1 MKRERLAHQLGRGS
15 HQITGKGS
23 KQGILKAKL
32 TDSDGSIVEHHTQA
46 EMIDAM
52 RASNLSRQQQCLGT
66 PSMSAPFTDD
76 FGYLADTP
84 AARDVIS
91 GSYNPSPQMDPY
103 LVELLNVMAMPA
115 SIRELGPLSL
125 TITPEENRK
134 AWTSQSPRTA
144 GKPTCPS
151 FSHYK
156 AASLDPSLNEIDT
169 LLRSLPL
176 TAGFSPKAWQIIT
189 DVEIL
194 KKPGVFL
201 VDKMRLIQLMSPEFQ
216 INNKL
221 VGKSIL
227 AHAEK
232 GKALSSDQH
241 GSRKGHT
248 AINTC
253 LSKRLL
259 CDLFR

>member
-1 MKRERLAHQLGRGS
+1 
-15 HQITGKGS
+15 
-23 KQGILKAKL
+23 
-32 TDSDGSIVEHHTQA
+32 VEHHTQA

-52 RASNLSRQQQCLGT
+52 RASNLNRQQQCLGT
-66 PSMSAPFTDD
+66 PSMSAPFITD

-84 AARDVIS
+84 AALEVIS
-91 GSYNPSPQMDPY
+91 GSYTSPPGMDTY
-103 LVELLNVMAMPA
+103 LAELLDVMAMPD
-115 SIRELGPLSL
+115 SIRALGPLSL
-125 TITPEENRK
+125 TINPEENRK
-134 AWTSQSPRTA
+134 AWNSQSAKTA

-156 AASLDPSLNEIDT
+156 AAALDSSLNEIDT

-176 TAGFSPKAWQIIT
+176 TVGFSPKAWQIIT

-194 KKPGVFL
+194 KKPGVYH

-232 GKALSSDQH
+232 GKALLSDQH

-253 LSKRLL
+253 LSK
-259 CDLFR
+259 